1 MIQERS
7 EEWENDRKEM
17 MECFHLPSLGLDE
30 EQLTLIEGYLEGRI
44 SEEELHNK
52 AVFKDLSRIRYSETS
67 SFNDCMSKLMNNKKD
82 EEVQKFF
89 NAFFAVGQSTSEALL
104 PRHFIGMLKESPTEL
119 FGIDP
124 AKICSIYA
132 RVMIYYETSINI
144 QYFNILKKIA
154 NEDPKIILEAVAY
167 ENGQSNR
174 QKLVLLTC
182 YFYLK
187 YKNNGQNLDDSSI
200 EQEDKKL
207 LADCEQIILSNL
219 ENLFKSGLNYIK
231 NRLLSEE
238 EIAQVAK
245 AVKENRLDSETKIL
259 SGGIELN
266 RYLSYLIGGC
276 AFVNFRLSKLLKDVV
291 CLCLRANAAT
301 TVTVMK
307 QMDLR
312 GDLLHFG
319 DNFDSIFG
327 IDTKALFS
335 GILSQITNV
344 PLFSFDFD
352 KPINW
357 NEYNKTEM
365 AVLERRFTNDRESYL
380 QYFGR
385 ADYRE
390 RAAMLCIIEKKDA
403 ALYKTL
409 TEQAKEKEFEQVLSV
424 LTEDENERRQLVKA
438 YLKGEASID
447 ALCAAKGKIKK
458 SELASYKAREL
469 VEYFRFVYQDEA
481 FYRRCEAYLIVS
493 EKIEFL
499 ERGRGGLIRDITQVL
514 RDCNQ
519 EHVPVAAQLYA
530 AILLEMEFTSYGNE
544 QRTAIFNGV
553 KEAFT
558 GYLNEQKE
566 EIAEAFLQTEANW
579 RYLALEIFQTDEQAC
594 KTEILQY
601 AKDTSKNVREK
612 LTEILRRHEDWEQDI
627 VALLGSS
634 KAAERE
640 FAIHIIELWKNP
652 KHKEAL
658 KSALEKEKSTKIRT
672 QIMGALSAV
681 SEENT
686 GGSAF
691 TQEELVKEAL
701 KGSKKR
707 AIAWAYET
715 PFPIVHKKD
724 GTQAEEDY
732 LQAIFIYYA
741 SMPKCGISREAAAL
755 AEGLDTAEFAV
766 YVNELFEKW
775 LAAGAESKK
784 RWVLYAAA
792 IHGGA
797 EIIKKL
803 QHHIQ
808 EWPQNLRGAIAGEAV
823 QAMTLSPQPQAL
835 LLVDSIA
842 RKFKYKQ
849 VKAAA
854 SKALDFAAQELGLTR
869 AQFEDKIVPNLDFN
883 ENMER
888 IFDYGR
894 RKFTVVITS
903 TLELEVT
910 DDNGKKLKNLPA
922 PGKQDDEQKAAEA
935 YADYKAM
942 KSQLKK
948 VVSSQK
954 ERLEAALSTARR
966 WTGTEWKA
974 LFVKNPIMHQFA
986 IGLIWGVY
994 EDAGQIQLKQ
1004 SFRYMEDGSFNTA
1017 QGDECDI
1024 PEDAKI
1030 GLVHPIELSEEEKA
1044 AWIEQLED
1052 YELTQPF
1059 TQLNRKIFTVT
1070 EEEKAQ
1076 KSLERFGGYV
1086 VSALSLSGKMQKYG
1100 WFKGSVLDGGG
1111 FFTFY
1116 REDTELGIGTELHF
1130 SGTYVAVFD
1139 EDVTLY
1145 EVRFYK
1151 AGTIERGSYV
1161 YDEAEDKNSFSLGEV
1176 PERYFSEVV
1185 LQLSEITQKSEKRDE
1200 NWKRNLH

>member
-7 EEWENDRKEM
+7 KEWENNEKEM
-17 MECFHLPSLGLDE
+17 MECFRLPSLGLDE
-30 EQLTLIEGYLEGRI
+30 KQLTLIEDYLQDKI
-44 SEEELHNK
+44 NEEDLNNK
-52 AVFKDLSRIRYSETS
+52 IVFKDLSRIGHAAEI
-67 SFNDCMSKLMNNKKD
+67 SFNDCMSKLMNNKRD
-82 EEVQKFF
+82 EEVLKFF
-89 NAFFAVGQSTSEALL
+89 NAFFAVGQSTSDELL
-104 PRHFIGMLKESPTEL
+104 PRYFIGMFNESPAKL
-119 FGIDP
+119 FGIAP

-132 RVMIYYETSINI
+132 KIITYYGTSINI
-144 QYFNILKKIA
+144 QYFNTLKKLA
-154 NEDPKIILEAVAY
+154 NEDPKIILDAAAY
-167 ENGQSNR
+167 KNGQSDS

-182 YFYLK
+182 YFYIK
-187 YKNNGQNLDDSSI
+187 YQNNGQDLEDRSVG
-200 EQEDKKL
+200 QEDKKL
-207 LADCEQIILSNL
+207 LEEYEEIVLSNL
-219 ENLFKSGLNYIK
+219 ENLFQSNSNIIK
-231 NRLLSEE
+231 NRLLSTE
-238 EIAQVAK
+238 EIAQVIK

-291 CLCLRANAAT
+291 RLCFRANANI

-312 GDLLHFG
+312 GDLLYFG
-319 DNFDSIFG
+319 ENFDSIFG
-327 IDTKALFS
+327 IDTEVLFL
-335 GILSQITNV
+335 GILSEITQI
-344 PLFSFDFD
+344 PLFSFDLD
-352 KPINW
+352 KPVSW
-357 NEYNKTEM
+357 NEYNKTEKII
-365 AVLERRFTNDRESYL
+365 LEHRFINDRESYL

-385 ADYRE
+385 ANYRE
-390 RAAMLCIIEKKDA
+390 RAVMICVIAKKDA

-409 TEQAKEKEFEQVLSV
+409 TEQEREKEFEQVMSV
-424 LTEDENERRQLVKA
+424 LTEDENGRRQLVKA
-438 YLKGEASID
+438 YLRGEESID
-447 ALCAAKGKIKK
+447 ALCAAKVKIKK
-458 SELASYKAREL
+458 SESASYKAQEL

-481 FYRRCEAYLIVS
+481 FYRRCEAYMIVS

-499 ERGRGGLIRDITQVL
+499 RKRRGGIMKDIAQVL
-514 RDCNQ
+514 RECNQ
-519 EHVPVAAQLYA
+519 EHVPVANQLYA
-530 AILLEMEFTSYGNE
+530 AILLEMELGLYGEE
-544 QRTAIFNGV
+544 QRTAIFHGV
-553 KEAFT
+553 KEAFI
-558 GYLNEQKE
+558 GYLEEQKK
-566 EIAEAFLQTEANW
+566 EIAEAFLQTDANW
-579 RYLALEIFQTDEQAC
+579 RYLALEIFQTDGQAC

-612 LTEILRRHEDWEQDI
+612 LTEILRKHEDWEQDVI
-627 VALLGSS
+627 ALLGSS

-640 FAIHIIELWKNP
+640 FAVHIIQLWKNP

-681 SEENT
+681 SEENSS
-686 GGSAF
+686 GSAF
-691 TQEELVKEAL
+691 TQEELVKETL
-701 KGSKKR
+701 KSNKKR

-724 GTQAEEDY
+724 GTQADEDY

-741 SMPKCGISREAAAL
+741 SMPKCGISREAATL
-755 AEGLDTAEFAV
+755 AEGLDTEEFAV
-766 YVNELFEKW
+766 YVNALFEKW

-835 LLVDSIA
+835 LLVDGIA

-854 SKALDFAAQELGLTR
+854 SKALDFAAEELGLTR
-869 AQFEDKIVPNLDFN
+869 AQFEDKIVPNLGFD

-888 IFDYGR
+888 IFDYGK
-894 RKFTVVITS
+894 RKFTVAITS
-903 TLELEVT
+903 TLELEVI
-910 DDNGKKLKNLPA
+910 DDNGKKLKNLPT

-966 WTGTEWKA
+966 WTGTEWKT

-986 IGLIWGVY
+986 ICLIWGIY
-994 EDAGQIQLKQ
+994 EDSEQMQLKQ

-1017 QGDECDI
+1017 QGDACDI

-1030 GLVHPIELSEEEKA
+1030 GLVHPIELSEEEKT
-1044 AWIEQLED
+1044 AWTEQLED
-1052 YELTQPF
+1052 YELKQPF
-1059 TQLNRKIFTVT
+1059 TQLNRKVFMVT
-1070 EEEKAQ
+1070 EKEKAQ

-1086 VSALSLSGKMQKYG
+1086 VSALSLAGKMQKYG

-1116 REDTELGIGTELHF
+1116 REDPELGLGTELHF

-1161 YDEAEDKNSFSLGEV
+1161 YDEVGDKNSVSLGEI
-1176 PERYFSEVV
+1176 PKRYFSEVV
-1185 LQLSEITQKSEKRDE
+1185 LQLSEITQKSKERNE
-1200 NWKRNLH
+1200 NWKRY